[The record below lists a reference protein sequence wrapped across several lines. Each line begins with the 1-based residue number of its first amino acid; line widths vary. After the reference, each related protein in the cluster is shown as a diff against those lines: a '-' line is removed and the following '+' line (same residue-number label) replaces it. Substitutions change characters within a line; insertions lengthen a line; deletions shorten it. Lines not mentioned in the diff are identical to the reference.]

1 MTSIKWLLLLGTA
14 AAAACTSDSAA
25 GPPAPP
31 CNATLATDLALGS
44 HWCHRRGPART
55 GKDTAEIPS
64 PPQLP
69 FPPFFFNDTATTE
82 IYTLSLHDALPISR
96 PHVIP
101 PDHDIDQVAVTSR
114 NGGSGRVHQ
123 RLRRWSSRAAL

>member
-44 HWCHRRGPART
+44 HWCHRRGPRSEEH
-55 GKDTAEIPS
+55 TAELHSQAKLVCRLLLVKKKKS
-64 PPQLP
+64 P
-69 FPPFFFNDTATTE
+69 
-82 IYTLSLHDALPISR
+82 LHCAAAGPISR
-96 PHVIP
+96 EPRHHSTAARPH
-101 PDHDIDQVAVTSR
+101 H
-114 NGGSGRVHQ
+114 
-123 RLRRWSSRAAL
+123 

>member
-44 HWCHRRGPART
+44 HWCHRRAPARRGNWAARCT
-55 GKDTAEIPS
+55 PARGFTSTS
-64 PPQLP
+64 PPRP
-69 FPPFFFNDTATTE
+69 APAGSPPPPAPRP
-82 IYTLSLHDALPISR
+82 ALPDTESTHLDS
-96 PHVIP
+96 PHTPKSHSVP
-101 PDHDIDQVAVTSR
+101 F
-114 NGGSGRVHQ
+114 
-123 RLRRWSSRAAL
+123 